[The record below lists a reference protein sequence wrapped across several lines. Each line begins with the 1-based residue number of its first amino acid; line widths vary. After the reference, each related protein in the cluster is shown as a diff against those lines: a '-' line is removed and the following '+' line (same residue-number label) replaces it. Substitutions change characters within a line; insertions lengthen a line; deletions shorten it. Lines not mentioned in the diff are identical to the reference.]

1 MPPEKLVCEI
11 GTLGA
16 GPLIGG
22 GMVLCSEAQ
31 GKLPQGPDQNFLSEN
46 LTPSE
51 SFFLKNRS
59 LWWGNLLTS
68 SQDLTGNSS
77 VKWLSH
83 LPFRNSLCWDLSSN
97 LWGAVPWGPL
107 LPPHPHPTP
116 HPRACAQHTCW
127 RGCEK
132 RLSCWH
138 VIWAACISQARSSSC
153 WGQQLALHG
162 FGEAGWGS
170 GL

>member
-16 GPLIGG
+16 GPWSSAVRLRGSCPR
-22 GMVLCSEAQ
+22 VQTRTFWVRTSRHRN
-31 GKLPQGPDQNFLSEN
+31 P
-46 LTPSE
+46 
-51 SFFLKNRS
+51 FFLKNRS
-59 LWWGNLLTS
+59 LWWGNWLTS